1 MCQHEK
7 KICPKCNIS
16 FECKVGNISQCQCT
30 AVVLSVEERNYIQSV
45 YSDCLCANCLL
56 AMKNKHHNAS
66 KDKHIA
72 QARLNR

>member
-1 MCQHEK
+1 MCQHEN

-30 AVVLSVEERNYIQSV
+30 TVDLSVEERNYIQSN

-56 AMKNKHHNAS
+56 SMKNMHHNAS
-66 KDKHIA
+66 KEKYIA
-72 QARLNR
+72 QVRLNR